1 MSASAPAS
9 AVTVE
14 ATIAAIEK
22 QFDGV
27 EFVEKKA
34 YHRIALDKL
43 TLGYAYVRGVRPAVE
58 VIKADGSGGYDYVS
72 IKSKADLTKAIS
84 LMKAVEKRAAKKASK

>member
-34 YHRIALDKL
+34 YHRIALDRL
-43 TLGYAYVRGVRPAVE
+43 TLGYVYLRGRTPGGRGHQ
-58 VIKADGSGGYDYVS
+58 ADG
-72 IKSKADLTKAIS
+72 T
-84 LMKAVEKRAAKKASK
+84 ASTTTSASSHEG